1 MIRLPEE
8 QPEQPRLKT
17 KAEVARMRRVGRRL
31 TEILLEAGRHLTV
44 GGRSADAVDSVTR
57 SLRTLGAETITEL
70 MDFPAV
76 LCASRNNVAAHG
88 LPDETRLEFRDLV
101 TLDIAARV
109 DGWCADV
116 AWTFAVGEPPTIAT
130 GGEGPSVAVPAR
142 GAVAGRKTAL
152 PSDRGRHLR
161 TAAWDTC
168 MAGIAACRPGNRVGD
183 VAAAMTRTAAAA
195 GCQVVPEFAGHGIG
209 RDLHEEPSL
218 SPRGLPGTGAR
229 LLPGMVVTVEP
240 VVVAGSP
247 EVAVLPDGW
256 TYVTADGS
264 LAAQFEFMVYI
275 HRDGNEII
283 SLPDRLSA

>member
-1 MIRLPEE
+1 
-8 QPEQPRLKT
+8 
-17 KAEVARMRRVGRRL
+17 MRRVGRRL
-31 TEILLEAGRHLTV
+31 TGILLEAGRHLTV
-44 GGRSADAVDSVTR
+44 GGRSADAVAPVRR

-70 MDFPAV
+70 TDFPAV

-88 LPDETRLEFRDLV
+88 LPDETTLESRDLV

-109 DGWCADV
+109 DGWCGDV
-116 AWTFAVGEPPTIAT
+116 AWTFSL
-130 GGEGPSVAVPAR
+130 GEGESVPAT
-142 GAVAGRKTAL
+142 AAGTTRQGRLRK
-152 PSDRGRHLR
+152 
-161 TAAWDTC
+161 AAWDTC
-168 MAGIAACRPGNRVGD
+168 MAGIAACRPGTRVGD

-195 GCQVVPEFAGHGIG
+195 GCAIVPEFAGHGIG
-209 RDLHEEPSL
+209 RELHEEPSI
-218 SPRGLPGTGAR
+218 SPRGLPGMGAR

-240 VVVAGSP
+240 VVVAGAP

-283 SLPDRLSA
+283 SLPDRLPA